1 LTGDVVACCQHA
13 SPNGKR
19 DILQLRTLEL
29 LHRCV
34 ERITV
39 DVDDVLC
46 EIPSSIKFCDESVGI
61 SQVAREV
68 LLIEVSL
75 ASQDLL
81 YLLGENF
88 ISYLLPV
95 EEFGSLRGIVD
106 DF

>member
-1 LTGDVVACCQHA
+1 M
-13 SPNGKR
+13 
-19 DILQLRTLEL
+19 LEL
-29 LHRCV
+29 LHSCV

-46 EIPSSIKFCDESVGI
+46 EVPSSIKFCDEPVGM

-81 YLLGENF
+81 YLLSENF
-88 ISYLLPV
+88 ISYLFPV
-95 EEFGSLRGIVD
+95 EELGSPRRIVD